1 MKLTLPLMA
10 VLSAALLTLSA
21 PVTAHAQSLAD
32 VARQQRA
39 EHQSTPQTRVYTNDD
54 VESPD
59 TAIISG
65 KAEDEEETSAP
76 AADAKAPDAK
86 PGEAKTGDAK
96 PGDAKTGDAKA
107 SDVKP
112 AEGADAEASARKT
125 PSKKSTADAAAAI
138 EGADE
143 AEDNS
148 GAKAS
153 AKKTVEREKDIVAR
167 TKEVEDHYINRIKR
181 LREDLDKARLALAKT
196 QSDQIESTRS
206 YHNTAGMTPTN
217 AEYDAEQR
225 GFLVKIAEQQ
235 DLIKGLEQQ
244 VSDAQEDARHAG
256 VPHPYDY

>member
-10 VLSAALLTLSA
+10 VLSAALLTLGA

-39 EHQSTPQTRVYTNDD
+39 ERQNTPQTRVYTNDD

-59 TAIISG
+59 TAIISN
-65 KAEDEEETSAP
+65 KAAEEEEASAP
-76 AADAKAPDAK
+76 AADAK
-86 PGEAKTGDAK
+86 TGDTK
-96 PGDAKTGDAKA
+96 PGDAKAADTKTADAKTGDVKA

-112 AEGADAEASARKT
+112 AESDNAEVSA
-125 PSKKSTADAAAAI
+125 KKPPAKKNSADAAAAI

-143 AEDNS
+143 AEENS
-148 GAKAS
+148 EAKAS
-153 AKKTVEREKDIVAR
+153 AKKTVQREKDIVAR

-181 LREDLDKARLALAKT
+181 LREDLDRARLQLAKT
-196 QSDQIESTRS
+196 QSDQIESTRA

-217 AEYDAEQR
+217 SEYDAEQR